1 MRTQREPYK
10 HLFAKFTKFHREIRD
25 YQIERQYLEPTR
37 NLRYLIVRTSSH
49 FVRSNYY
56 PITSVPI
63 LVNAKYQ
70 LYLLTISKIGH

>member
-10 HLFAKFTKFHREIRD
+10 HLFGNFTKFHREIRD

-37 NLRYLIVRTSSH
+37 NLRYLIVRNSSQ
-49 FVRSNYY
+49 FVRSNYH

-63 LVNAKYQ
+63 LVNAKY
-70 LYLLTISKIGH
+70 